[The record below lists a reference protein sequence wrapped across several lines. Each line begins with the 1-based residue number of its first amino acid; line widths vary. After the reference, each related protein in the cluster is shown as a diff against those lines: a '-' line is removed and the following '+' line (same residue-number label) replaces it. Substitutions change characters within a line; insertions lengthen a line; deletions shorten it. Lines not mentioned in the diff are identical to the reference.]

1 MFGVLSSLC
10 ASAAG
15 FALLLLRGSHIRLSV
30 TVSISIY
37 SSNLFYP
44 DNHIL
49 IQTHSKNYIFYSP
62 TPQFYALMSHF
73 TSLCV
78 FLKSLL

>member
-49 IQTHSKNYIFYSP
+49 IQTHSKNYIFLLPHS
-62 TPQFYALMSHF
+62 TILCSDVTFYIFMCIS
-73 TSLCV
+73 
-78 FLKSLL
+78 